1 MRKMTESNFEDLLIS
16 GGLSVP
22 PLEIK
27 VVSAQR
33 PNGEDAILDVAWRNR
48 TSRFVVEL
56 KSNAKPQ
63 TLKLATQQAKEYAS
77 ACGEGRPMVIAPFI
91 SGTKLEELLDAG
103 VSALDFCGNG
113 AVETDQFFFFK
124 TGNPNQYRDS
134 APIRS
139 AYRGDSSL
147 VARVFLLQPQ
157 FQAVGDILEV
167 IKERGGSLTFGTV
180 SKALKR
186 LESDL
191 VIERPSRSEIKL
203 IQVERLLDQLLEE
216 YQPPKTESTWEGKV
230 ELLTSDLLK
239 KLERIS
245 TQSDIVRTG
254 NATAQEYAVYAGE
267 PIIECYCRDAPSDV
281 LGEFDVTTKQT
292 KSFSN
297 LRLLQTN
304 DQRVYF
310 DRRPELAASPIQ
322 SWLEMATGDKRQE
335 ESSEQIKQLLRKPVE
350 PST

>member
-1 MRKMTESNFEDLLIS
+1 MRKMTQSNFEKMLLS
-16 GGLSVP
+16 EGLSVP

-27 VVSAQR
+27 IVSVQG
-33 PNGEDAILDVAWRNR
+33 PTGEDAILDVVYRNR
-48 TSRFVVEL
+48 SGRFVVEL
-56 KSNAKPQ
+56 KSDAKPQ
-63 TLKLATQQAKEYAS
+63 TLKLAIEQAKEYAR
-77 ACGEGRPMVIAPFI
+77 AYGDGAPMVVAPFI
-91 SGTKLEELLDAG
+91 SGTKLKELLDAG

-147 VARVFLLQPQ
+147 VARVFLLQPK
-157 FQAVGDILEV
+157 FQAVGDILET

-203 IQVERLLDQLLEE
+203 IQVERLLDQLHEE
-216 YQPPKTESTWEGKV
+216 YQPPKIESTWEGKV
-230 ELLTSDLLK
+230 ELSASGLLK
-239 KLERIS
+239 KLERIAS
-245 TQSDIVRTG
+245 PSDIVRTG
-254 NATAQEYAVYAGE
+254 NASAQEYAVYAGE
-267 PIIECYCRDAPSDV
+267 PIVECYCRNGPPSI
-281 LGEFDVTTKQT
+281 LEKLEVTTKQT

-310 DRRPELAASPIQ
+310 DRRSELAISPIQ
-322 SWLEMATGDKRQE
+322 SWLEMATGDKRQK
-335 ESSEQIKQLLRKPVE
+335 ESSEQIKQLLRKSVE
-350 PST
+350 LST